1 MTQAQKTQHQLDT
14 IKLLGGA
21 IVLYKRGDLKRKAS
35 WQCRLELG
43 NGQRTRQSLKTDNQ
57 AVAERAAMDL
67 YTKLKGR
74 VAADLPINS
83 ISFNDFWD
91 KQWLPYV
98 EKNISSHRYKLH
110 FGTGE
115 RYIKPYF
122 ANCSLDAITVNK
134 AESYVDWRRD
144 KGKTRPSKKT
154 LTIELGLI
162 RQALDRAARWS
173 LIKPIPKIKMHALAT
188 DPNRLRRYGFTADEW
203 QKLAEHMEGWC
214 REGQHNLHRRQRQIV
229 KCLLWFYKLT
239 GMRPNEVKQCKWEHI
254 SWTDDGYAKIQVQ
267 KETKTGERLC
277 ISLRGL
283 KGILAELK
291 ELRKLETDTDEGRQ
305 WLFKRGWDASHTI
318 RNLFKECGL
327 LKGPDENNRTAYS
340 LRHTYITDRLV
351 NGVEHADIARNCGT
365 SVIQIQRHYDHV
377 IPDERIMELTQH
389 RGLNAEQEIVAAH
402 WLAQLDR
409 MIGDTNPEARKHL
422 QEYREAIAKDAK
434 DAARQRRN
442 AA

>member
-1 MTQAQKTQHQLDT
+1 MTQAQKSQHQLDT

-43 NGQRTRQSLKTDNQ
+43 DGQRTRQSLKTDNQ
-57 AVAERAAMDL
+57 AVAERAAMEL

-122 ANCSLDAITVNK
+122 ANCPLDTITVNK

-162 RQALDRAARWS
+162 RPVSYTHLT
-173 LIKPIPKIKMHALAT
+173 LPTI
-188 DPNRLRRYGFTADEW
+188 
-203 QKLAEHMEGWC
+203 
-214 REGQHNLHRRQRQIV
+214 
-229 KCLLWFYKLT
+229 LL
-239 GMRPNEVKQCKWEHI
+239 V
-254 SWTDDGYAKIQVQ
+254 
-267 KETKTGERLC
+267 
-277 ISLRGL
+277 
-283 KGILAELK
+283 
-291 ELRKLETDTDEGRQ
+291 
-305 WLFKRGWDASHTI
+305 
-318 RNLFKECGL
+318 
-327 LKGPDENNRTAYS
+327 
-340 LRHTYITDRLV
+340 
-351 NGVEHADIARNCGT
+351 
-365 SVIQIQRHYDHV
+365 
-377 IPDERIMELTQH
+377 
-389 RGLNAEQEIVAAH
+389 
-402 WLAQLDR
+402 
-409 MIGDTNPEARKHL
+409 
-422 QEYREAIAKDAK
+422 
-434 DAARQRRN
+434 
-442 AA
+442 